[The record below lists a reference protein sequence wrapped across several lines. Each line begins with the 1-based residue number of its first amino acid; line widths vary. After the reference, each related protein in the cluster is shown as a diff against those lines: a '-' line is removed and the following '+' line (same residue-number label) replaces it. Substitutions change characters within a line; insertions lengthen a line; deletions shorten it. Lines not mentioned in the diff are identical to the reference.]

1 MEDEL
6 RCPSCKQFFNNP
18 VLLPCY
24 HSLCLNCA
32 ILLQQ
37 PAHHHT
43 EPVENSGGS
52 TSTSSTASD
61 HQDVDKLSILSE
73 TDSGVVCSSSSRP
86 NSYVGTP
93 NFHSSPLANS
103 MFSLCCTACR
113 KTFYFDEHGANNL
126 IKYRLLQNIVDKY
139 GESKN
144 IVLKCQ
150 LCEQVPAD
158 DATVICEQ
166 CEILYCEKCRE
177 NCHPARGPLAKH
189 NLLNATAGKTAL
201 RNKHKSKEMCC
212 DEHPSETLTFFCQV
226 CRLPVCNRCM
236 LENRHVQHDVQP
248 ISAVCK
254 AQKTDLSQNLQL
266 LSEKARSTTEFIK
279 RLKSIAD
286 LLNTDLS
293 QNLQLLSEKARSTT
307 EFIKRLKSIADLLND
322 NSIEF
327 ESQIVAQCDALIK
340 AIEDRKKQL
349 VDAIRLEKES
359 KQRILREQVSGCAC
373 KLQRTTALLQFC
385 IEALKETDA
394 AAFLQVGSMLI
405 HRVAS
410 DDMAWQ
416 KDVVSFA
423 PQVSSQVDLTLD
435 DKQVLRSI
443 QQLNFI
449 QMKQSS
455 ILILAFVTKRQ
466 QYRLMIRGLQSIYLQ
481 CLSNPITEQPFD
493 VIYTS
498 VPNWYGDVMM

>member
-254 AQKTDLSQNLQL
+254 AQKVRQVKFVLWGVGLIPNQLFHCSETQNNLKRPSPCALQKWNFILSSL
-266 LSEKARSTTEFIK
+266 LSLLASLFRHVESVETEKDKDS
-279 RLKSIAD
+279 
-286 LLNTDLS
+286 
-293 QNLQLLSEKARSTT
+293 
-307 EFIKRLKSIADLLND
+307 
-322 NSIEF
+322 
-327 ESQIVAQCDALIK
+327 
-340 AIEDRKKQL
+340 
-349 VDAIRLEKES
+349 
-359 KQRILREQVSGCAC
+359 RI
-373 KLQRTTALLQFC
+373 
-385 IEALKETDA
+385 
-394 AAFLQVGSMLI
+394 
-405 HRVAS
+405 
-410 DDMAWQ
+410 
-416 KDVVSFA
+416 
-423 PQVSSQVDLTLD
+423 
-435 DKQVLRSI
+435 
-443 QQLNFI
+443 
-449 QMKQSS
+449 
-455 ILILAFVTKRQ
+455 
-466 QYRLMIRGLQSIYLQ
+466 
-481 CLSNPITEQPFD
+481 
-493 VIYTS
+493 
-498 VPNWYGDVMM
+498 